1 MTIVRTLLRLL
12 IGAVFIGHG
21 GQKLLGWFG
30 GEGLRGTVEEM
41 ETFRLT
47 PARPLAA
54 TAAGSEFGAGLMLV
68 TGFLQPLGCAL
79 GCSTMLT
86 AIWSACLPNGF
97 FVRDGGLEYPLVLA
111 ARHARPRRRGPRADL
126 GRPGSRPR
134 ASRQSPSRWAAWR
147 SRPPA
152 RPACTWS
159 AIPGWPISALDR
171 AAGAVTVHRTRVFA
185 GLFAGTTTGT

>member
-1 MTIVRTLLRLL
+1 MDDRQPKEIGANDMTIVRTLLRLL

-30 GEGLRGTVEEM
+30 GEGLRGTVAEM
-41 ETFRLT
+41 EMFRLT

-97 FVRDGGLEYPLVLA
+97 FVRDGGLGAP
-111 ARHARPRRRGPRADL
+111 ARPRREHARPRRRGAP
-126 GRPGSRPR
+126 GRSRSTAPS
-134 ASRQSPSRWAAWR
+134 ASSEPECPSRSAASR

-152 RPACTWS
+152 PPACPW
-159 AIPGWPISALDR
+159 
-171 AAGAVTVHRTRVFA
+171 
-185 GLFAGTTTGT
+185 